1 MAGMKWAKLSKYDWL
16 LGCGLVSRPSLVN
29 PAPLPGS
36 FMDGHHPMNSL
47 TRRKYIQKIC
57 LSYAVDILLS
67 GFLFIPAIL
76 GPWTKPYE
84 RAIDVTDPRIAL
96 PYDSFEMFPPWSLP
110 VIYDICFE
118 LLMV

>member
-1 MAGMKWAKLSKYDWL
+1 
-16 LGCGLVSRPSLVN
+16 
-29 PAPLPGS
+29 
-36 FMDGHHPMNSL
+36 MNGL
-47 TRRKYIQKIC
+47 TRLKYIQKVC

-67 GFLFIPAIL
+67 GFLFIPAVL

-110 VIYDICFE
+110 VFITILGDE
-118 LLMV
+118 LLIILACLLRHPCCIYPYLPGH